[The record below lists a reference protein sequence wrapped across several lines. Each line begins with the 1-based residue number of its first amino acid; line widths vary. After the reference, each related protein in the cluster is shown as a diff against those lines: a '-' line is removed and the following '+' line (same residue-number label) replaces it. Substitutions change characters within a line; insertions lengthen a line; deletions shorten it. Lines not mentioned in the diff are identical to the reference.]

1 MSAARDI
8 IGRGKAEGKKK
19 HPSWVLLRLEV
30 RRVDGFGKVLPV
42 AVGDGL
48 VEFPPPLG
56 GALAAF
62 APPGAFAVEE
72 MLFDDFDHIAF
83 PPSSRRLLAVLP
95 VLEAHNYRSEILGR
109 KSHNQESVSNAYS
122 GFFAF
127 NPARSELRPCF
138 FSSS

>member
-1 MSAARDI
+1 M
-8 IGRGKAEGKKK
+8 
-19 HPSWVLLRLEV
+19 LLRLEV

-62 APPGAFAVEE
+62 APPGAFAAEE

-83 PPSSRRLLAVLP
+83 LLVL
-95 VLEAHNYRSEILGR
+95 V
-109 KSHNQESVSNAYS
+109 
-122 GFFAF
+122 GFW
-127 NPARSELRPCF
+127 PCF
-138 FSSS
+138 RFRKPITIGAKS